1 MPINKPSKNHIRIPF
16 EKHFKRN
23 LFLYT
28 EGKLTASNRR
38 VRTMKWVTDAW
49 SRIKLTKEMI
59 HRSYPTCSISIKLD
73 EGENDLI
80 NICGM
85 EGYAL
90 PKFESEFHI
99 ESRDYENG
107 DREDSQKSG
116 CK

>member
-1 MPINKPSKNHIRIPF
+1 
-16 EKHFKRN
+16 
-23 LFLYT
+23 
-28 EGKLTASNRR
+28 
-38 VRTMKWVTDAW
+38 
-49 SRIKLTKEMI
+49 MI
-59 HRSYPTCSISIKLD
+59 HRSFPTSGISIKLD

-90 PKFESEFHI
+90 PKFESEFHK